1 LSDTFKECGHEEHP
15 RKSRNAPVWVFSFYH
30 LLSVIGKLPL
40 FLCRTESRLNSLAHI
55 KIYNTLLG
63 IVETSDLVAF
73 FVIVILNELGNGI
86 VDILVTTT
94 ERRGLFSLRLGE
106 SGSLCLVTLAR
117 TDSKHTLCCIHAILH
132 ILRIAQVL
140 KDTLGEGN
148 AVLVDVNVRGSVSG
162 SVDNLKVDVRKIDS
176 HNYSFLSTSGSSRP
190 VIPLIILITSFR
202 SSLVQLLS
210 NRKNPRKAP
219 FFTLANT
226 NFFFILATAFFCLPE
241 RTCDNKVCTCAH
253 LSRGIIAGWSFSQC
267 HCVRTS
273 RLATDL

>member
-1 LSDTFKECGHEEHP
+1 M
-15 RKSRNAPVWVFSFYH
+15 WVFSFYH

-55 KIYNTLLG
+55 KIHNTLFG

-140 KDTLGEGN
+140 KDTLGESN

-176 HNYSFLSTSGSSRP
+176 HANSGKDYESLADEIQALSERKQTILTEEAESQGEKDRITEMMEFIENHADKILGYDEELVRLLVEKATIFENNVVVRFKSGIEIE
-190 VIPLIILITSFR
+190 V
-202 SSLVQLLS
+202 
-210 NRKNPRKAP
+210 
-219 FFTLANT
+219 
-226 NFFFILATAFFCLPE
+226 
-241 RTCDNKVCTCAH
+241 
-253 LSRGIIAGWSFSQC
+253 
-267 HCVRTS
+267 
-273 RLATDL
+273 